1 YCNSLSGGMKRR
13 LSLACAFV
21 GDTTIILLDEP
32 PSGLDPSN
40 RRLLWDWLRSMK
52 KVRTLLL
59 TTHFMEESDALSDRI
74 MIIANGNIKADGT
87 SVQLKE
93 QYDSVINKRNNCHI
107 SDGDVVFRTNQQRND
122 QFVQA
127 LRHLEV
133 MQKRKSN

>member
-1 YCNSLSGGMKRR
+1 MKRR

-32 PSGLDPSN
+32 SSGLDPSN

-52 KVRTLLL
+52 KGRTLLL

-87 SVQLKE
+87 SVRLKE
-93 QYDSVINKRNNCHI
+93 QYGSADI
-107 SDGDVVFRTNQQRND
+107 SDGDAVFRTTNQQRND
-122 QFVQA
+122 PFVQA